1 MVPKQPV
8 SVQQKM
14 NQDPSLHRA
23 KHSVQMDQQ
32 TKCKIKNNK
41 TSRRKYKR
49 NSLRPWVGQ

>member
-8 SVQQKM
+8 SVWQKM

-32 TKCKIKNNK
+32 TKCKIENNK
-41 TSRRKYKR
+41 TSRRKYRR